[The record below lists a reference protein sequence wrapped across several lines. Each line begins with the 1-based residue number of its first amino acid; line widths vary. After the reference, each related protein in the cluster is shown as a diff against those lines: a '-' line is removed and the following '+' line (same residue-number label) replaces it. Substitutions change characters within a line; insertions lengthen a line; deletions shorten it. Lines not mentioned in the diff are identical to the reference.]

1 MRRLITVIV
10 IAFCLGAVIGLGVL
24 IATQPTGPRTE
35 TSGTAL
41 IGGPFTLTNQDGERV
56 TEKDFEGKHSLVF
69 FGFTHCPDICPAE
82 LQVIAEAL
90 DQLGDKADEVTPIFV
105 TVDPARDTPQ
115 ALKSY
120 LSNFGDQFVGLTGS
134 EEEIARIV
142 GAEEREAEAAQK
154 RFTEAADKAG
164 VSHSWIT
171 GEGDASD
178 VLLQAARLQ
187 DLVVVEQST
196 PGADLLWGPA
206 VQMALSGYPTLVVP
220 KGWTAPVAR
229 KHALVAWNSSV
240 QAAAAL
246 RKAMPLL
253 TETEEVTLL
262 MGPSQETLPYTLR
275 VPAPDPL
282 AYLKRH
288 GINAVTYDK
297 EITGGDAGAKILKV
311 ASEKGADLLVM
322 GAFGRS
328 RFREWVL
335 GGATRHIMANTEIPT
350 LMAH

>member
-1 MRRLITVIV
+1 MEGYQEILVHMPLAEGDAPLRVAV
-10 IAFCLGAVIGLGVL
+10 QIAK
-24 IATQPTGPRTE
+24 Q
-35 TSGTAL
+35 
-41 IGGPFTLTNQDGERV
+41 
-56 TEKDFEGKHSLVF
+56 
-69 FGFTHCPDICPAE
+69 
-82 LQVIAEAL
+82 
-90 DQLGDKADEVTPIFV
+90 DKAH
-105 TVDPARDTPQ
+105 
-115 ALKSY
+115 
-120 LSNFGDQFVGLTGS
+120 LTGVASLSESAMLQTISTTPFMNPS
-134 EEEIARIV
+134 EEEVARIV

-196 PGADLLWGPA
+196 PGSDLLWGPA

-220 KGWTAPVAR
+220 KGWNAPVAR
-229 KHALVAWNSSV
+229 KHALVAWNGSV

-288 GINAVTYDK
+288 GINAVAYDK
-297 EITGGDAGAKILKV
+297 QITGGDAGAKILKV